1 MRKRIKKL
9 KKVFLPKWTAWFVLL
24 IILPI
29 LVVLQY
35 EAYYGSEPYPL
46 MGAVSG
52 FMLVLVIIVTF
63 LLSYGQIPYLLIEG

>member
-1 MRKRIKKL
+1 MKKL
-9 KKVFLPKWTAWFVLL
+9 KRVFLPKWTAWFVLL

-35 EAYYGSEPYPL
+35 EAYYGNEPYPL

>member
-9 KKVFLPKWTAWFVLL
+9 KKVFIPKWTAWFVLL
-24 IILPI
+24 ILLPI
-29 LVVLQY
+29 FVVLQY

-52 FMLVLVIIVTF
+52 FMLVLVIIVAF
-63 LLSYGQIPYLLIEG
+63 LMSYGQVPYLLIEG